1 MPWKCGID
9 GCGREFEAVEETIVH
24 QTEDHE
30 RHECKVCG
38 TIVPDGFFAIRHAFD
53 EHRRAEFMRAYD
65 ADSSD
70 VREREDVKEAI
81 EAEADLQVVVD
92 RLDENG
98 AL

>member
-1 MPWKCGID
+1 
-9 GCGREFEAVEETIVH
+9 
-24 QTEDHE
+24 
-30 RHECKVCG
+30 
-38 TIVPDGFFAIRHAFD
+38 
-53 EHRRAEFMRAYD
+53 MRAYD

-81 EAEADLQVVVD
+81 ESAADLQVVVD